1 MKKRI
6 ACLHAHYSN
15 IDYIQNALSSD
26 ELELVHF
33 VDPGLMSRITSD
45 KSFDEIQ
52 AKNKV
57 IEQIEWISQANV
69 EAILITC
76 TNYIALLEE
85 SRLHTSIPIIKID
98 EPFFSSVCNIAE
110 PQVLLFTNPATV
122 EGTMARLKEFAS
134 THDKPIHNIEA
145 RVIENTFELIM
156 QGKKEQYVEEVSKYI
171 KGILASEKNKKIS
184 VAQLSMVETAV
195 KVERELN
202 VKIGNPLDS
211 LILKFESFL
220 HKKDP
225 IT

>member
-1 MKKRI
+1 MKRI

-15 IDYIQNALSSD
+15 IPYIQNALASD

-33 VDPGLMSRITSD
+33 VDPGLMSRISSD
-45 KSFDEIQ
+45 KHFDEGK

-57 IEQIEWISQANV
+57 IEQIEWIAQANV

-85 SRLHTSIPIIKID
+85 NRLNTSIPIIKID
-98 EPFFSSVCNIAE
+98 EPFFSSVCNSTE

-122 EGTMARLKEFAS
+122 EGTMRRLSEFAS
-134 THDKPIHNIEA
+134 IHNKPLGTIEA

-156 QGKKEQYVEEVSKYI
+156 QGKTEQYVEEVSTYI
-171 KGILASEKNKKIS
+171 KGILESEKEKKVS
-184 VAQLSMVETAV
+184 VAQLSMVETAA
-195 KVERELN
+195 KVEQELN

-211 LILKFESFL
+211 LITHFENVMSS
-220 HKKDP
+220 
-225 IT
+225 